1 MKKQKSFVEFIK
13 SLDEINFI
21 ANLIVN
27 MAKSTNTQFIF
38 LKGDIGSGKT
48 TLVKE
53 VAKILN
59 EDQLVISPTFN
70 KMFIYKNMVHIDA
83 YNLIGKTLDSFHDYF
98 EDKLVFIE
106 WAENLNYKFPDA
118 FQIEISFLDE
128 EKRKYKINWKS

>member
-1 MKKQKSFVEFIK
+1 MKKQKSFVEFTK

-27 MAKSTNTQFIF
+27 MAKSTDTQFIF

-53 VAKILN
+53 AAKILN
-59 EDQLVISPTFN
+59 ENKVVISPTFN
-70 KMFIYKNMVHIDA
+70 KMFIYENMVHIDA
-83 YNLIGKTLDSFHDYF
+83 YNLAGKTLDSFQDYF

-106 WAENLNYKFPDA
+106 WAENLNHKFPNA
-118 FQIEISFLDE
+118 FQIEILFLSP
-128 EKRKYKINWKS
+128 EKRKYKIDWKS